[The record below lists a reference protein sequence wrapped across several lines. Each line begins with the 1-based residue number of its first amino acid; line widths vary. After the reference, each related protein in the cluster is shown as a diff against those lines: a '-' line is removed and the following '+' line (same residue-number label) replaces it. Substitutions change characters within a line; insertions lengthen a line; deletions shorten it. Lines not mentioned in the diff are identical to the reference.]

1 MPNKKMEELSTMK
14 KFYVFRDN
22 LLFEHKKVL
31 SDIALGGIANTNK
44 FMIQKQ
50 TNRLA
55 VYSQIKGYLD
65 CLYNMNEINEVM
77 YKIEMKE
84 VKDKLGIK

>member
-1 MPNKKMEELSTMK
+1 MKNINMEELSPMK

-22 LLFEHKKVL
+22 LLFEHKIVL
-31 SDIALGGIANTNK
+31 SDMALGGIANTSK

-50 TNRLA
+50 TNMLA

-65 CLYNMNEINEVM
+65 CLYNMNEINEEM

-84 VKDKLGIK
+84 VKDKLGMK